1 MNLAGKRENILSKLE
16 KIVPKSSI
24 LNAVKKKH
32 EWKQKRIYNNLVK
45 SRRFPLRIRRKRF

>member
-24 LNAVKKKH
+24 LNAVKKKT
-32 EWKQKRIYNNLVK
+32 WMKAKKDL
-45 SRRFPLRIRRKRF
+45 